1 TEIVGTFRGFIA
13 LTMVMFDPRDEDAA
27 KRADACSVDIIQ
39 KAAAA
44 GYGELKANLRY
55 MNTVMG
61 SYTGNDSGLHKVN
74 QKIKD
79 ALDPQGILSPGK
91 SDIWPSSWKHS
102 RAN

>member
-1 TEIVGTFRGFIA
+1 V
-13 LTMVMFDPRDEDAA
+13 DAA
-27 KRADACSVDIIQ
+27 KRADACAVDIIQ
-39 KAAAA
+39 KSAAL

-61 SYTGNDSGLHKVN
+61 CYSGQDNGLMKTLV
-74 QKIKD
+74 KIKD

-102 RAN
+102 RDN